1 MEITSL
7 LNKIGVKFY
16 RYNED
21 QEEPEVIRIYK
32 IDEIKKI
39 IKVIDNN
46 GEKKQIDFDRL
57 INEYRQLS
65 PDGII
70 NISIVKNKNVSDVIV
85 SLGRFVHNER
95 DGNLPYAVC
104 RQLIYD
110 VFGNYAS
117 MSRKVYDFGNKV
129 YSGMSISQET
139 CPNNVKFQDVLL
151 CDKLVENRSLLV
163 YRDDTL
169 DSILNLISTKK
180 YDSVLRNIKEL
191 SKSTDLGTFN
201 PGDIPVGFCDSFKE
215 LLESN
220 HFMYDFR
227 RAFHIIEVPHPIGE
241 TDDKLSF
248 ENVLYI
254 ENEIKANILNTYM
267 IKYTREVNLK
277 DIKRDYMLVSSAS
290 DGFKN
295 LFIVAFDKFD
305 GEYTPRTIVEG

>member
-7 LNKIGVKFY
+7 LNKTGAKFY
-16 RYNED
+16 RYKEGQD
-21 QEEPEVIRIYK
+21 EPEVIRIYK
-32 IDEIKKI
+32 VDEVKKI
-39 IKVIDNN
+39 IKIIDNKN
-46 GEKKQIDFDRL
+46 EKRQVNFDRL

-70 NISIVKNKNVSDVIV
+70 NISIVKNNTVSDVIV

-151 CDKLVENRSLLV
+151 CDKLIENRSILV

-169 DSILNLISTKK
+169 DDILGLISTKK
-180 YDSVLRNIKEL
+180 YDSILRNIKEL

-201 PGDIPVGFCDSFKE
+201 IGDIPVGFCNSFRE

-220 HFMYDFR
+220 NFMYDFR
-227 RAFHIIEVPHPIGE
+227 QAFHIIEVPHHIEE
-241 TDDKLSF
+241 TDDKLGI
-248 ENVLYI
+248 ENILYI

-267 IKYTREVNLK
+267 IKYTREIDLSE
-277 DIKRDYMLVSSAS
+277 IKRDYMLVSSAS

-295 LFIVAFDKFD
+295 LYIVAFDKASGD
-305 GEYTPRTIVEG
+305 YIPRSMA